1 MNLPITQNNNTISYL
16 YEKKITILRKNRS
29 FYEFSLF
36 KLFSLLSSQSR
47 RKSPLSNQKSIAIVV
62 KGIVQGV
69 GFRPFVYTLAT
80 HCHLNGNVSNTGEGI
95 VIHLEGS
102 ADGIEQFCTMLRDNP
117 PLLAR
122 IDHIDIRKEKR
133 KDFIG
138 FEILDSTHKTKT
150 TSISPDVAV
159 CEACLEEMNNPNN
172 RRYGYYLINCT
183 QCGPRYSIIETLPYD
198 RSCTSMKI
206 FKMCPACK
214 AEYDDSANRRY
225 HAQPISCYECGPIL
239 SLMDKEGYPIAQG
252 STIIER
258 AAELLKNG
266 AILAIK
272 GIGGFHL
279 MCDASN
285 ESAVTTLRM
294 RKKRPTKPLA
304 VMFSHINQIREYLLP
319 NEQEV
324 LLLTSKEKPIVLVQ
338 KGSCSL
344 AHSIASDIDTIGA
357 MIAYTPLHHL
367 LFRHFPSPLVAT
379 SANRSGDP
387 IIRNAQELRERLGDV
402 VDFIVDFDRDI
413 VNAVDDSIVQ
423 VIQNRRTTLRM
434 GRGYAP
440 FSLVHTGSTPL
451 KILAVGGQQKNSIG
465 LAFEDKLILGPH
477 IGDLHT
483 IEAMEYFQRSVETFK
498 RFYDFQPDVIVCD
511 KHPTYATAQWAKN
524 QGKRVIEVQHHYAHA
539 LACMAEFGLKEKV
552 LAFCFDG
559 TGYGDDGTIWGGEIF
574 IADPYDYERIGHIK
588 LFRLLGGE
596 KAIKEPKRLA
606 LALLF
611 EVYTLAEVGA
621 LKLPFLDHF
630 KSDELAL
637 YHMAWEKGI
646 NAPLCSSMGRMFEA
660 MASFC
665 DILHDNGYEGEAGR
679 RLEELYDP
687 ALDEVFAYTIENGVV
702 DFSTM
707 VQKIVFLAH
716 KKEFVR
722 IATGFIN
729 TLAAIMDEF
738 SQRHLDLPIVLCG
751 GVFQNKTLLTLC
763 VTRLEEKGC
772 KVYCQV
778 KTPVNDGGI
787 ALGQLYH
794 AVNRAQI
801 DLS

>member
-1 MNLPITQNNNTISYL
+1 MPMDSYM
-16 YEKKITILRKNRS
+16 
-29 FYEFSLF
+29 
-36 KLFSLLSSQSR
+36 QSV
-47 RKSPLSNQKSIAIVV
+47 IIVV
-62 KGIVQGV
+62 KGVVQGV
-69 GFRPFVYTLAT
+69 GFRPFVYAAAKAY
-80 HCHLNGNVSNTGEGI
+80 HLCGNVSNTGGG
-95 VIHLEGS
+95 VCIHVEGS
-102 ADGIEQFCTMLRDNP
+102 ADRIEQFCAVLRDNP
-117 PLLAR
+117 PALAR
-122 IDHIDIRKEKR
+122 IDHIEILEQESSN
-133 KDFIG
+133 FVG
-138 FEILDSTHKTKT
+138 FEILDSTHRDKT

-159 CEACLEEMNNPNN
+159 CEECLAEMNNPHN
-172 RRYGYYLINCT
+172 RRCGYYLINCT

-198 RSCTSMKI
+198 SSATSMKI
-206 FKMCPACK
+206 FKMCPACQG
-214 AEYDDSANRRY
+214 EYDNPMNRRY
-225 HAQPISCYECGPIL
+225 HAQPISCHACGPIL
-239 SLMDKEGYPIAQG
+239 ALMDKEANLIAQG
-252 STIIER
+252 NEVISK

-266 AILAIK
+266 SILAIK

-294 RKKRPTKPLA
+294 RKKRPKKPLA
-304 VMFSHINQIREYLLP
+304 VMFSDMDQLCTYLLP
-319 NEQEV
+319 NEQESR
-324 LLLTSKEKPIVLVQ
+324 LLTTKERPIVLVK
-338 KGSCSL
+338 KGSRSL
-344 AHSIASDIDTIGA
+344 ASSIAPDIDTIGA

-367 LFRHFPSPLVAT
+367 LFSHFPSPLIAT
-379 SANRSGDP
+379 SANRSNEP
-387 IIRNAQELRERLGDV
+387 IIRNAQELRERLGNV
-402 VDFIVDFDRDI
+402 VDFVVDFDRDI

-423 VIQNRRTTLRM
+423 VIQNRRATLRM
-434 GRGYAP
+434 GRGYSP
-440 FSLVHTGSTPL
+440 FSLVHTVSTPL

-465 LAFEDKLILGPH
+465 LAFEDKLILSPH
-477 IGDLHT
+477 IGDLDT

-574 IADPYDYERIGHIK
+574 IVDPYDYHRIGHIK
-588 LFRLLGGE
+588 PFRLLGGE

-611 EVYTLAEVGA
+611 EVYTLSEVGG

-637 YHMAWEKGI
+637 YHKAWEKEI
-646 NAPLCSSMGRMFEA
+646 NAPLCSSIGRVFDA

-665 DILHDNGYEGEAGR
+665 DILHENGYEGEAGR

-687 ALDEVFAYTIENGVV
+687 VLDEAFAYTIENGVI
-702 DFSTM
+702 DLSTM
-707 VQKIVFLAH
+707 VQRIVCLGQ
-716 KKEFVR
+716 KKEYIR

-729 TLAAIMDEF
+729 TLTAIMGEF
-738 SQRHLDLPIVLCG
+738 AESYLDMPIVLCG
-751 GVFQNKTLLTLC
+751 GVFQNKILLTLC

-772 KVYCQV
+772 KVYSQEQ
-778 KTPVNDGGI
+778 TPINDGGI

-794 AVNRAQI
+794 AVHRVKTY
-801 DLS
+801 SS